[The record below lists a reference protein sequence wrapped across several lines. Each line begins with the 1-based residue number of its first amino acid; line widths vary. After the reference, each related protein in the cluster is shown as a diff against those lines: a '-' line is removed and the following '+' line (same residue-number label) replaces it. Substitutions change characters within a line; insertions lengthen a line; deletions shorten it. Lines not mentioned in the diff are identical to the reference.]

1 LRSKEQRRTGWGTLN
16 GRARR
21 VRRHH
26 VSGYKA
32 REMGQGRA
40 RGQSLPELALVLP
53 VVLMIVLVALDFG
66 RLFLGWVTLNNAA
79 RVAAN
84 YGAITPTPWTAAETA
99 QYNLL
104 LDKETSGIDCTPPN
118 PWPEPTYPG
127 PLGTGLG
134 GRANVSLTCQFHLIT
149 PVFNALFP
157 NRSLDV
163 SASADFPVRTGALAN
178 LGGGGSSSGT
188 PPVASF
194 TAVPTTGTAQLTV
207 NFTNTSTGGVP
218 QTWLWHFA
226 DGTLDD
232 INPTPPAHT
241 FVAAGTYLVT
251 LTETNGAGNSQ
262 AQALISVSDPGPAPI
277 AAFYGTVPSP
287 CISNPGV
294 PSSQQCGGSDG
305 SPIFSTWPM
314 PVDFTNT
321 SQNTSGATYSWAFGD
336 GQTSAVANPS
346 HQYSLPGIYSVSL
359 TVTTGNGTN
368 SAQRN
373 AYVNAGCVV
382 PSFIGSPS
390 LNAPATWTNAHFT
403 GDVLF
408 YQPNGQYKKNPQQS
422 FTVNQQNPGGQT
434 FVTASQSKGQWE
446 CPTSVS
452 IAPTGAV
459 PAP

>member
-1 LRSKEQRRTGWGTLN
+1 MRSKEQRRTGWGTLN

-104 LDKETSGIDCTPPN
+104 LDKETSAIDCTPPN

-178 LGGGGSSSGT
+178 LGGGGSGSGT

-294 PSSQQCGGSDG
+294 PSSQLGWVADLLDVADAGGLHEYVPEHLGRHVQLGIRRRTDECSGEPVAPILVAGDLQRFADG
-305 SPIFSTWPM
+305 H
-314 PVDFTNT
+314 DR
-321 SQNTSGATYSWAFGD
+321 QRCQLGAAKRLR
-336 GQTSAVANPS
+336 QRR
-346 HQYSLPGIYSVSL
+346 LRR
-359 TVTTGNGTN
+359 
-368 SAQRN
+368 AQLYRF
-373 AYVNAGCVV
+373 AK
-382 PSFIGSPS
+382 P
-390 LNAPATWTNAHFT
+390 
-403 GDVLF
+403 
-408 YQPNGQYKKNPQQS
+408 
-422 FTVNQQNPGGQT
+422 
-434 FVTASQSKGQWE
+434 E
-446 CPTSVS
+446 CPGDLDER
-452 IAPTGAV
+452 PFHW
-459 PAP
+459 